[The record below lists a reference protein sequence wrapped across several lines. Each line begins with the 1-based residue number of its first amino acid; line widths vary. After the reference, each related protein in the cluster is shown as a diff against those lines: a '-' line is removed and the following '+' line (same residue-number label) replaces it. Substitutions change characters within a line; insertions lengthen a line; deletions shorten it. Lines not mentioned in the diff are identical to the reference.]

1 LFKWWNAN
9 LLEGESEAQIPMKRA
24 VVVDQC
30 IWNKWAERF
39 DAMQQTRAK

>member
-1 LFKWWNAN
+1 VRLKYQ
-9 LLEGESEAQIPMKRA
+9 ERA
-24 VVVDQC
+24 VVVDQY